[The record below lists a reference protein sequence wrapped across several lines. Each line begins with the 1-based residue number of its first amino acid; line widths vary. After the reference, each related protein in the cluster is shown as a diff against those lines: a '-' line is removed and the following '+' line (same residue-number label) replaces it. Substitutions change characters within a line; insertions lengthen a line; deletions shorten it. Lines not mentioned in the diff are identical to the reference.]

1 MANDKFPSSNVKSK
15 SPNRLSVWL
24 TDHLTHVPF
33 VQKIV
38 FVHNLF
44 IMTKAGLSI
53 VDSLRILSAQVENK
67 KLRVIIATI
76 KERVEKGR
84 QLSEVLAEFPKIF
97 PPIYVSMIAA
107 GEASGKLETA
117 LEQVA
122 SQMKKTHELMARVKG
137 AMVYPAVVLIAMVGI
152 GIEMVGFVLPKIIVM
167 FKDFKAELPL
177 PTRVLIAVVNFSEHY
192 GLFALAG
199 FVGLIFFLIWLL
211 HKPKIRRL
219 VHRFNLHLPIA
230 GPIIKKINVARCTLT
245 LSSLLQSAIPI
256 IDAVRITATVLTNLI
271 YREALLA
278 TAETLKKGK
287 PLSDGLVQYGNLFP
301 PMVSQMIMVG
311 EETGEVETMLNELA
325 QFYSDEVDQ
334 TMKNFSTIIE
344 PVIILL
350 LGFGVAGVAVAVI
363 MPMYSLA
370 QSF

>member
-1 MANDKFPSSNVKSK
+1 MPADNPKSAPPVKK
-15 SPNRLSVWL
+15 INAWL
-24 TDHLTHVPF
+24 TEHLARVPF

-53 VDSLRILSAQVENK
+53 VDSLRILSTQMENK
-67 KLRVIIATI
+67 KLSATIGII

-107 GEASGKLETA
+107 GETAGKLETS

-122 SQMKKTHELMARVKG
+122 SQMKKTHELTARVKG
-137 AMVYPAVVLIAMVGI
+137 ALVYPAVVLIAMVGI
-152 GIEMVGFVLPKIIVM
+152 GIEMVGFVLPKIIGL
-167 FKDFKAELPL
+167 FEDFHAALPL
-177 PTRVLIAVVNFSEHY
+177 ATRVLIAVVKFSQNY
-192 GLFALAG
+192 GIFALIGLVG
-199 FVGLIFFLIWLL
+199 FIFFLIWLVR
-211 HKPKIRRL
+211 KPAVRRR
-219 VHRFNLHLPIA
+219 VHQFNLHLPIA
-230 GPIIKKINVARCTLT
+230 GAIIKKINVARFTLT

-256 IDAVRITATVLTNLI
+256 IDALRITATVQTNLA
-271 YREALLA
+271 YREALIA
-278 TAETLKKGK
+278 TAETLKKGQ
-287 PLSDGLVQYGNLFP
+287 PLSDGLMQYGKLFP
-301 PMVSQMIMVG
+301 PMVAQMVMVG
-311 EETGEVETMLNELA
+311 EETGEVEPMLNELA

-363 MPMYSLA
+363 MPIYSLA